1 MSIHFC
7 YLKVPDT
14 LIIRPHSLHDALPIY
29 QGHVLGA
36 QRVFL
41 SAIQSLDKGPVLKR
55 NAGRR
60 CSRAVTQQLDQA
72 VRLRE
77 FVAYSAVLVYRAG
90 QLLQTKNCGLREDG
104 SVHGKSSQSTLTI
117 RVLLAYVPLSIESG

>member
-72 VRLRE
+72 VRLDRKSTRLNSSH
-77 FVAYSAVLVYRAG
+77 VASSYAVFCLK
-90 QLLQTKNCGLREDG
+90 KNTE
-104 SVHGKSSQSTLTI
+104 
-117 RVLLAYVPLSIESG
+117 